1 MTSDRHVRSFPFLGG
16 VTVYSLP
23 AEGRGRRTSRMRSGL
38 DHSRTLR
45 LTAPPYL
52 ILKWRFWE
60 VKVLETGTGGVA

>member
-16 VTVYSLP
+16 VTVYSRERK
-23 AEGRGRRTSRMRSGL
+23 EGGRRTGRMRGGL

-52 ILKWRFWE
+52 ILIWRFLKD
-60 VKVLETGTGGVA
+60 KVLETGTSGRV